1 MISDKRNFRTTALVS
16 SRRVCEELKGVCDAG
31 DLIELIFQEFG
42 PGVGL
47 AWSDILEPCDDLGP
61 NIDGLE
67 NQTVSATLKNVC
79 LLYYI
84 LVVMATR

>member
-61 NIDGLE
+61 NIDGLAE
-67 NQTVSATLKNVC
+67 SPLTCLVAPFLKTK
-79 LLYYI
+79 LFLR
-84 LVVMATR
+84 L